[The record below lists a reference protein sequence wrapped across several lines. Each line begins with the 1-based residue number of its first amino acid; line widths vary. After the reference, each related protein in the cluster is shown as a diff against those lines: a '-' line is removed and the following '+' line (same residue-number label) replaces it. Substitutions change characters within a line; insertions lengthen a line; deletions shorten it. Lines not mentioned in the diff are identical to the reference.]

1 MLCRMSSPEQP
12 QPGPRQP
19 QHPRADREGAD
30 QGGSAPT
37 SSATSQYGLS
47 PQPQSDQPTPSTP
60 AGQYGHVPATQPA
73 QPGGATEY
81 GRTAPGTQAAAQ
93 AATQAEHPDQ
103 AGEPATEYGRTPQYG
118 RTAPGTQAGGPH
130 AQSVPTGT
138 APGLVTSAEPAAASS
153 VPYSPY
159 NPQNAREAARARYGP
174 DAPDTP
180 YNPYSPQSTPAGAA
194 YSPGGPGAPYGTPA
208 PALGASAPAGYPQ
221 AAPGTPPAPAR
232 RRRTALIIT
241 LVVTVL
247 VLVAG
252 TATVT
257 LLLGG
262 KSSTTDNTRWSTAWL
277 NGFEQAWTL
286 EAPGDKPSDTF
297 VHILDDHRFIRLT
310 RKDGTTTATMFR
322 LGQGTPE
329 QLWEETVR
337 SSAFGGSI
345 WKGKL
350 IIGNTV
356 IDLDSHERTT
366 APWDAKV
373 TTNGNE
379 ENGLAVCTDTS
390 CSLWSSLT
398 DKKWESRLPQS
409 GRTTIYTKE
418 RVGSY
423 VIAASYEGD
432 DTYYVVNLDNGK
444 IKKLEDNTI
453 DPILQSLEDG
463 WVTYGIDGHVV
474 IYEPDGTVKERFT
487 ADNDRRSTVYPWTPN
502 RLTVAQARAWLK
514 DGDTSW
520 APNTFSASTTD
531 TTCQSITVA
540 GRDINL
546 GKRNPFSEKEV
557 EGCQAGSPVHVFYLS
572 GRGQVSSYYSY
583 GDTTS
588 TLTIIDM
595 TTGASQSLALK
606 SRDDNY
612 TVKDNLMIV
621 YSDSGRLTAYRPR

>member
-19 QHPRADREGAD
+19 QHPRADQEGTD

-47 PQPQSDQPTPSTP
+47 PQPQSDQSTPSAP

-81 GRTAPGTQAAAQ
+81 GRTIPGAQVAAQ
-93 AATQAEHPDQ
+93 AATQAEHPKQ

-130 AQSVPTGT
+130 AQPVPTGT
-138 APGLVTSAEPAAASS
+138 APGLVTSAEPAATSS
-153 VPYSPY
+153 
-159 NPQNAREAARARYGP
+159 A
-174 DAPDTP
+174 P

-208 PALGASAPAGYPQ
+208 PTLGASVPAGYPQ

-241 LVVTVL
+241 LVVTIL

-310 RKDGTTTATMFR
+310 RKDGTTTATMFH

-356 IDLDSHERTT
+356 IDLESHERTT

-423 VIAASYEGD
+423 VIAANYEGD

-444 IKKLEDNTI
+444 IRKLEDNTF

-502 RLTVAQARAWLK
+502 RLTAAQARAWLK

-520 APNTFSASTTD
+520 APSTFSASTID
-531 TTCQSITVA
+531 PTCQSITVA
-540 GRDINL
+540 GKDVRIGLYNQLVDDKD
-546 GKRNPFSEKEV
+546 GRCVPEV
-557 EGCQAGSPVHVFYLS
+557 SVNALVLS
-572 GRGQVSSYYSY
+572 GSGPVIARYMYDGTNTFS
-583 GDTTS
+583 
-588 TLTIIDM
+588 LRIIDM
-595 TTGASQSLALK
+595 TTGASPDPVPLGGKESGYLLNSASDLLVTY
-606 SRDDNY
+606 DD
-612 TVKDNLMIV
+612 VGKM
-621 YSDSGRLTAYRPR
+621 TAYQPA